1 MRASSGLVSDWV
13 AGISVEQC
21 LENPGSMKIRAGIWL
36 VPLLERSIISE
47 DNPASTAATLS
58 SRSGRAWEGWGA
70 GPSGGEPIL
79 WDIRTVAAFFLIFI
93 LICAYSDSEGH
104 TWTLFAVF

>member
-13 AGISVEQC
+13 AGISVERC
-21 LENPGSMKIRAGIWL
+21 LENPGSMKIGAGIWL

-58 SRSGRAWEGWGA
+58 SRGGRAWEGWGA

-79 WDIRTVAAFFLIFI
+79 WDIRTVAAFFLF
-93 LICAYSDSEGH
+93 
-104 TWTLFAVF
+104 